1 MAAFNKFQ
9 QFVED
14 ALSGYH
20 DFTDVTVR
28 LALSNTA
35 PNAATNEVLADI
47 TQIADGGGY
56 TAGGYALSTL
66 TLSRASGVAKVD
78 AADLTIEA
86 TGASI
91 GPFQYL
97 VLYAVADFS
106 GEMPAGPVNPL
117 IAWYDYGSALTLA
130 DGESL
135 TVDFDD
141 ANGIFT
147 LT

>member
-14 ALSGYH
+14 VLNGYH
-20 DFTDVTVR
+20 DFSTVTVR
-28 LALSNTA
+28 MALSNTA
-35 PNAATNEVLADI
+35 PNASTDEELGDI
-47 TQIADGGGY
+47 TELADGGGY
-56 TAGGYALSTL
+56 TAGGYALTGL
-66 TLSRASGVAKVD
+66 TLSRTGGVAKVD
-78 AADLTIEA
+78 ASDLTIEA
-86 TGASI
+86 TGGSI
-91 GPFQYL
+91 GPFRYL
-97 VLYAVADFS
+97 VLYAEVDFS
-106 GEMPAGPVNPL
+106 GDTPAGPENPL
-117 IAWYDYGSALTLA
+117 IAWYDYGSALTLS